1 MRSAPLRFG
10 LLVAGA
16 ACAAGLAAFA
26 LPDRQGLA
34 ALVESA
40 GSLGP
45 VLAVFGTSLLILA
58 LFPRTV
64 LAFVGGLL
72 FGVGP
77 GALYSLAGALIGAGI
92 AFWLGRSMGR
102 ELIDAAMNSSQTPGI
117 RGRIARRVTQIDAWL
132 GRHGILGVLTIR
144 LLPVAP
150 YGLMSY
156 AFGTSATR
164 LRDFLL
170 GSLIG
175 ATPSTFGY
183 AALGAA
189 VLGPSAVPT
198 TLAVISGL
206 GIVSVALTI
215 GLRRFRPPVA
225 RNG

>member
-1 MRSAPLRFG
+1 MKSAPLRFG

-16 ACAAGLAAFA
+16 ALAAGLAALV
-26 LPDRQGLA
+26 LPDRDGLVR
-34 ALVESA
+34 LVESA

-45 VLAVFGTSLLILA
+45 ALAVFGTSLLILA
-58 LFPRTV
+58 MFPRTV

-72 FGVGP
+72 FGMGP
-77 GALYSLAGALIGAGI
+77 GALYSLAGALIGASV
-92 AFWLGRSMGR
+92 AFWLGRVMGR
-102 ELIDAAMNSSQTPGI
+102 DLIDLAVKSAETPGV
-117 RGRIARRVTQIDAWL
+117 RGRIARRITRVDAWL

-144 LLPVAP
+144 LLPIAP

-164 LRDFLL
+164 YRDFLL

-175 ATPSTFGY
+175 AAPTTFGY

-189 VLGPSAVPT
+189 VLGPGAVPT
-198 TLAVISGL
+198 ALGVISGL
-206 GIVSVALTI
+206 GLLSVVLTI
-215 GLRRFRPPVA
+215 GLRRFRPSVA

>member
-1 MRSAPLRFG
+1 MKSAPLRFG
-10 LLVAGA
+10 LLVTGA
-16 ACAAGLAAFA
+16 ACAAGLATFV
-26 LPDRQGLA
+26 LPDRDGLVS
-34 ALVESA
+34 LVASA

-58 LFPRTV
+58 MFPRTV

-92 AFWLGRSMGR
+92 AYWLGRLMGR
-102 ELIDAAMNSSQTPGI
+102 DLIDAAIKFSETPGF
-117 RGRIARRVTQIDAWL
+117 RGGIARRVARVDAWL
-132 GRHGILGVLTIR
+132 GRHGVLGVLTIR
-144 LLPVAP
+144 LLPIAP

-164 LRDFLL
+164 FKDFLL
-170 GSLIG
+170 GSMIG
-175 ATPSTFGY
+175 ATPTTFGY

-189 VLGPSAVPT
+189 VLGPGAVPT
-198 TLAVISGL
+198 ALAVISGL
-206 GIVSVALTI
+206 GLLSVILTI

>member
-1 MRSAPLRFG
+1 MRNAPLSFG

-16 ACAAGLAAFA
+16 ACAAGLAAFL
-26 LPDRQGLA
+26 LPDRDGLVS
-34 ALVESA
+34 LVASA
-40 GSLGP
+40 GPLGP

-58 LFPRTV
+58 MFPRTV

-92 AFWLGRSMGR
+92 AYWLGRLMGR
-102 ELIDAAMNSSQTPGI
+102 DLIDAAVNTSETPGVK
-117 RGRIARRVTQIDAWL
+117 GRIARRVTRVDAWL

-164 LRDFLL
+164 FRDFLL
-170 GSLIG
+170 GSMIG
-175 ATPSTFGY
+175 AAPTTFGY

-189 VLGPSAVPT
+189 VLGPGAVPAA
-198 TLAVISGL
+198 LAVISGL
-206 GIVSVALTI
+206 GLLSVILTI